1 MPAASHG
8 PDTGVIRPADH
19 EKGEET
25 GDPEYFAT
33 LISYP
38 NCMSIAGTKT
48 PPSADLAAR
57 LRLVVT
63 RLARQLRQR
72 AVVGLTPSQI
82 SALATIDRTGP
93 VTLGELAALE
103 RVQPPSVTVV
113 VTRLEEQGLVV
124 RRHDPRD
131 RRVSRVETTKDGRKL
146 LARSRSR
153 KDADLDRRLRSLT
166 DDERATLDAAAIILE
181 RLVEPE

>member
-1 MPAASHG
+1 MPAACHG

-19 EKGEET
+19 ENGEET

-33 LISYP
+33 LISCP

-146 LARSRSR
+146 LARSRRR

>member
-1 MPAASHG
+1 
-8 PDTGVIRPADH
+8 V
-19 EKGEET
+19 
-25 GDPEYFAT
+25 
-33 LISYP
+33 
-38 NCMSIAGTKT
+38 
-48 PPSADLAAR
+48 PSADLPAR

-72 AVVGLTPSQI
+72 AVVDLTPSQI
-82 SALATIDRTGP
+82 SALATIERAGP

-113 VTRLEEQGLVV
+113 VTRLEEKGLVV
-124 RRHDPRD
+124 RRQDPQD
-131 RRVSRVETTKDGRKL
+131 RRVVRVETTKDGRRL

-153 KDADLDRRLRSLT
+153 KDAELDRRLRRLS
-166 DDERATLDAAAIILE
+166 DEERATLASAAAILE

>member
-1 MPAASHG
+1 
-8 PDTGVIRPADH
+8 V
-19 EKGEET
+19 
-25 GDPEYFAT
+25 
-33 LISYP
+33 
-38 NCMSIAGTKT
+38 
-48 PPSADLAAR
+48 PSADLPAR

-72 AVVGLTPSQI
+72 AVVDLTPSQI
-82 SALATIDRTGP
+82 SALATIERSGP

-113 VTRLEEQGLVV
+113 VTRLEEKGLVV
-124 RRHDPRD
+124 RRQDPQD
-131 RRVSRVETTKDGRKL
+131 RRVVRVETTKDGRRL

-153 KDADLDRRLRSLT
+153 KDAELDRRLRRLS
-166 DDERATLDAAAIILE
+166 DEERATLASAAAILE

>member
-1 MPAASHG
+1 
-8 PDTGVIRPADH
+8 V
-19 EKGEET
+19 
-25 GDPEYFAT
+25 
-33 LISYP
+33 
-38 NCMSIAGTKT
+38 
-48 PPSADLAAR
+48 PSADLPAR

-72 AVVGLTPSQI
+72 AVVDLTPSQI
-82 SALATIDRTGP
+82 SALATIERAGP

-113 VTRLEEQGLVV
+113 VTRLEEKGLVV
-124 RRHDPRD
+124 RRQDPQD
-131 RRVSRVETTKDGRKL
+131 RRVVRVETTKDGRRL

-153 KDADLDRRLRSLT
+153 KDAELDRRLRLLS
-166 DDERATLDAAAIILE
+166 DAERATLASAAAILE

>member
-1 MPAASHG
+1 
-8 PDTGVIRPADH
+8 V
-19 EKGEET
+19 
-25 GDPEYFAT
+25 
-33 LISYP
+33 
-38 NCMSIAGTKT
+38 
-48 PPSADLAAR
+48 PSADLPAR

-72 AVVGLTPSQI
+72 AVVDLTPSQI
-82 SALATIDRTGP
+82 SALATIERAGP

-113 VTRLEEQGLVV
+113 VTRLEEKGLVV
-124 RRHDPRD
+124 RRQDPQD
-131 RRVSRVETTKDGRKL
+131 RRVVRVETTKDGRRL

-153 KDADLDRRLRSLT
+153 KDAELDRRLRLLS
-166 DDERATLDAAAIILE
+166 DEERATLASAAAILE

>member
-1 MPAASHG
+1 VPTTA
-8 PDTGVIRPADH
+8 P
-19 EKGEET
+19 
-25 GDPEYFAT
+25 
-33 LISYP
+33 
-38 NCMSIAGTKT
+38 TKAV
-48 PPSADLAAR
+48 PSADLPAR

-63 RLARQLRQR
+63 RLSRQLRQR
-72 AVVGLTPSQI
+72 AVVDLTPSQI

-113 VTRLEEQGLVV
+113 ATRLEEKGLVV
-124 RRHDPRD
+124 RRQDPQD
-131 RRVSRVETTKDGRKL
+131 RRVIRVETTKDGRRL

-153 KDADLDRRLRSLT
+153 KDAELDRRLRLLS
-166 DDERATLDAAAIILE
+166 DEERTTLAAAAVILE

>member
-1 MPAASHG
+1 
-8 PDTGVIRPADH
+8 V
-19 EKGEET
+19 
-25 GDPEYFAT
+25 
-33 LISYP
+33 
-38 NCMSIAGTKT
+38 
-48 PPSADLAAR
+48 PSADLPAR

-72 AVVGLTPSQI
+72 AVVDLTPSQI
-82 SALATIDRTGP
+82 SALATIERSGP

-113 VTRLEEQGLVV
+113 VTRLEEKGLVV
-124 RRHDPRD
+124 RRQDPQD
-131 RRVSRVETTKDGRKL
+131 RRVVRVETTKDGRRL

-153 KDADLDRRLRSLT
+153 KDAELDRRLRLLS
-166 DDERATLDAAAIILE
+166 DEERATLASAAAILE